1 MKIAILA
8 SEGAPY
14 AKSGGLG
21 DVMEALPAAL
31 ARIPGN
37 EVALFLPYY
46 QKIKENPAYPVELV
60 ARFHVSLGWRQQY
73 CGVLRL
79 TNRNDGVKV
88 FFIDNDYYFAARPGA
103 IYGALDDG
111 ERFAYFSKACLD
123 VMSALDYIPD
133 VIQCND
139 WQTALVPTYLKA
151 VYRDR
156 FANTR
161 CMYTIHNIEYQ
172 GWAHGDFFDDVLA
185 LPWEYRSCLDMNGSV
200 NMMKGAIETADL
212 VTTVSETYAR
222 ELMYPYY
229 AHGLDGV
236 ISAAA
241 WKLTGITNGIDV
253 NTFNPET
260 DKALPAHYN
269 AETFVAGKAACKAAL
284 QREVG
289 LPEKPD
295 VPLMV
300 MVTRLAGHKGLDL
313 LCYIARRLLW
323 EEDVQLLILG
333 TGEAQFETFFRD
345 LANEY
350 PDRVA
355 AKITFNL
362 GLAARIYA
370 GGDIYLMPSKSEPCG
385 LSQMNAMRYGT
396 VPVVHATGGLKDT
409 VPPANDRG
417 EEGLGFTFQS
427 YNGDDFL
434 GALKRCL
441 RLYNENP
448 EGFRALQHRDMI
460 QDFSWDKPAQRYMEL
475 FHRMCGA

>member
-21 DVMEALPAAL
+21 DVMEGLPAAL
-31 ARIPGN
+31 SRIEGN
-37 EVALFLPYY
+37 EVVLILPYY
-46 QKIKENPAYPVELV
+46 KKIKDNTNYPVELV
-60 ARFHVSLGWRQQY
+60 AQFHTGLGWRQQY
-73 CGVLRL
+73 TGVLKL
-79 TNRNDGVKV
+79 TNRADDVQV
-88 FFIDNDYYFAARPGA
+88 YFIDNEYYFGAREGA
-103 IYGALDDG
+103 IYGDTDDG

-123 VMSALDYIPD
+123 AMAAINYIPD

-151 VYRDR
+151 QYRQM
-156 FANTR
+156 FPATR
-161 CMYTIHNIEYQ
+161 VMYTIHNVEYQ
-172 GWAHGDFFDDVLA
+172 GWSSAAFFDDVLG
-185 LPWEYRSCLDMNGSV
+185 LPWEWRSTLEMNNSV
-200 NMMKGAIETADL
+200 NVMKGAIETADL

-229 AHGLDGV
+229 AHGLDG
-236 ISAAA
+236 ILSDAA
-241 WKLTGITNGIDV
+241 WKLTGITNGLDT

-260 DKALPAHYN
+260 DKALPAHFN
-269 AETFVAGKAACKAAL
+269 ADTLVEGKAACKAAL
-284 QREVG
+284 QEEVG
-289 LPEKPD
+289 LPVEPD

-313 LCYIARRLLW
+313 LCYTARRLMW
-323 EEDVQLLILG
+323 EENCQLLILG
-333 TGEAQFETFFRD
+333 TGESQYERFFKE
-345 LANEY
+345 LAAEF

-409 VPPANDRG
+409 VPPADENG
-417 EEGLGFTFQS
+417 KGGLGFTFQS

-434 GALKRCL
+434 AAVKRALH
-441 RLYNENP
+441 LYHNDR
-448 EGFRALQHRDMI
+448 EGFIALQHTDMS
-460 QDFSWDKPAQRYMEL
+460 QDFSWNVPAGRYMEL
-475 FHRMCGA
+475 FRQMCGK

>member
-37 EVALFLPYY
+37 EVVLILPYY
-46 QKIKENPAYPVELV
+46 KKIKNNAAYEVEL
-60 ARFHVSLGWRQQY
+60 ATQFHVGLGWRQQY
-73 CGVLRL
+73 AGVLKL
-79 TNRNDGVKV
+79 QNRTDGVQV
-88 FFIDNDYYFAARPGA
+88 YFVDNEYYFGGREGA
-103 IYGALDDG
+103 IYGDTDDG

-123 VMSALDYIPD
+123 TLASINFIPD

-151 VYRDR
+151 QYRQMFPD
-156 FANTR
+156 TKV
-161 CMYTIHNIEYQ
+161 MYTIHNIEYQ
-172 GWAHGDFFDDVLA
+172 GWANAAFFDDVLA
-185 LPWEYRSCLDMNGSV
+185 LPWEWRSTLDMNNSV
-200 NMMKGAIETADL
+200 NVMKGAIESADL

-229 AHGLDGV
+229 AHGLDS
-236 ISAAA
+236 ILSDAA
-241 WKLTGITNGIDV
+241 WKLTGITNGIDT

-269 AETFVAGKAACKAAL
+269 AETLSVGKAACKAAL
-284 QREVG
+284 QEEVG
-289 LPEKPD
+289 LPVKPD

-323 EEDVQLLILG
+323 EEDCQLLILG
-333 TGEAQFETFFRD
+333 TGEAQYEKFFTE
-345 LANEY
+345 LAAEF
-350 PDRVA
+350 PEKVA

-409 VPPANDRG
+409 VPPADENG
-417 EEGLGFTFQS
+417 EGGLGFTFQS
-427 YNGDDFL
+427 YNGDDFMAAVKR
-434 GALKRCL
+434 ALN
-441 RLYNENP
+441 LYNNNP
-448 EGFRALQHRDMI
+448 EGFKALQKYEMS
-460 QDFSWDKPAQRYMEL
+460 QDFSWNVPAGRYMDL
-475 FHRMCGA
+475 FHKMLGQ